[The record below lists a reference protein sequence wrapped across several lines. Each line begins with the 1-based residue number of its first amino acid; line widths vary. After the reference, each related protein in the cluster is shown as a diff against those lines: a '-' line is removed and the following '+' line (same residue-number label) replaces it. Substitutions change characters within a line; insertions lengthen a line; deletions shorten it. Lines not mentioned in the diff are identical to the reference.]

1 MAAFNSR
8 VNVLETLPLLAV
20 SVTASGVA
28 TDDTLAVNSALVAFA
43 GTVTAPGTVTAA
55 LLLERLTL
63 SPPLGAAVLNVT
75 VQASVP
81 APAVE
86 ALLQESALNAA
97 TGACVPVVPI
107 PLRLTTALLVGDAS
121 LAIVI

>member
-1 MAAFNSR
+1 
-8 VNVLETLPLLAV
+8 
-20 SVTASGVA
+20 
-28 TDDTLAVNSALVAFA
+28 
-43 GTVTAPGTVTAA
+43 
-55 LLLERLTL
+55 
-63 SPPLGAAVLNVT
+63 VLNVT